1 MIGECENC
9 GMEFEDC
16 RCDDTE
22 EGITSDYP
30 TRNNSVQ
37 RDYRQ
42 EEWLMRYHYAQ
53 TQHQNDQNR

>member
-1 MIGECENC
+1 MVDECEYC
-9 GMEFEDC
+9 GLELDECTCSEAFA
-16 RCDDTE
+16 DTQE
-22 EGITSDYP
+22 P
-30 TRNNSVQ
+30 VNSSVKVQ